1 MVESDDI
8 LTADEMQAWYGPF
21 YDQSPGQRLDSSRVP
36 QELRLLLPYAE
47 FWGILD
53 DWSREDLVAAAPV
66 EVRKNL
72 ATIVTR
78 FGGQFDD
85 WLAGPEADSEV
96 FSDEYVA
103 FSALRMAADFAE
115 LDVG

>member
-1 MVESDDI
+1 MVAHDKV
-8 LTADEMQAWYGPF
+8 LTSEEMRDWYGPF
-21 YDQSPGQRLDSSRVP
+21 YDQSPGQDLDPSKVP
-36 QELRLLLPYAE
+36 QGMRLLLPYAE

-103 FSALRMAADFAE
+103 FSALRMAADVAE